1 MKLTDYAW
9 EIFDI
14 AKEQDK
20 DVGVARDMFI
30 SNLDNAGKEGLPYY
44 AGADGLDYTAL
55 GKEWGAMSAE
65 DRHNQKAMYNQVTR
79 AHYADL
85 AQCRCSDDRE
95 KFDGIIANAVEE
107 YEAESEEG

>member
-30 SNLDNAGKEGLPYY
+30 ANLDNAGKEGLPYY
-44 AGADGLDYTAL
+44 AGADDLDYTAL

-65 DRHNQKAMYNQVTR
+65 DRHNQKTMYSEVTR

-85 AQCRCSDDRE
+85 AQCRRNGDRE